1 MIDETEVRKAI
12 QQFHP
17 DGELYEVRIIHA
29 NKKKPISGF
38 FKDADKLM
46 EAFKTVDLRNC
57 NVYFTLNQIDED
69 LYSRS
74 QHDKFVL
81 GGSGVEDPDVIGV
94 KWLFVDLD
102 PKRKTGISST
112 EEELRQAYEVA
123 GRIYK
128 FLKDYGFEE
137 PIKGVSGNGAHLLYR
152 INLKNTEENKELLKK
167 CLQALSM
174 MFDTDVIEVD
184 TGIFNPSR
192 VCKLYGTLAQKGANT
207 EKRPHRMSRLIGDI
221 KEAKVTKYE
230 YLEKL
235 AAELPEEEPPV
246 KPTAHNNYN
255 PKEFDIEDWM
265 REHGLMYS
273 AKSWNGG
280 TKYILDECPFDP
292 SHKAPDSMITKSASG
307 AIGFKC
313 LHNHCQGYHW
323 RELRLK
329 YEPDAYDHAE
339 NDRRIEEG
347 WAKHNRDRAQV
358 ETVPAYQDE
367 DALPVFQ
374 TAEMILNRVEPEPE
388 YIRTGILRIDKALCG
403 LEKGRISVI
412 SGLRGAAK
420 STLLSELMLNAI
432 EDGHV
437 VVAYSGELS
446 DKSFMNWMY
455 LQAAGK
461 DNIEAS
467 AKYENNY
474 RVKDGIIPQI
484 AKWMGT
490 NLWLYNN
497 VKSNKP
503 SILLSNVRSKCVAAK
518 ADLVIIDN
526 LMALDVQEFNRANEY
541 DAQTKFMWEL
551 KKIAQD
557 CNVHI
562 LLVAHPRKAS
572 GFLRLEDVSGSNN
585 IVNIIDNAFI
595 VHRNNAD
602 FKEKSR
608 NILKTTGNDWMIN
621 EGSKVTN
628 VVEIAKDREHGTC
641 DEFIGLYYEVE
652 SKRLKNHPAESIIYS
667 WQEGFVNAKKGEAP
681 WDQEEDE

>member
-1 MIDETEVRKAI
+1 MIDETEIRKAI

-17 DGELYEVRIIHA
+17 EGDLFEVRIIHSS
-29 NKKKPISGF
+29 KKRPISGF
-38 FKDADKLM
+38 FKDADKLI
-46 EAFKTVDLRNC
+46 EAFKTVDLRGC

-69 LYSRS
+69 LYSRA
-74 QHDKFVL
+74 QHDKFLL
-81 GGSGVEDPDVIGV
+81 GGSGVEDPDVLGV

-123 GRIYK
+123 RRIYK
-128 FLKDYGFEE
+128 FLKDYGFED
-137 PIKGVSGNGAHLLYR
+137 PVKGISGNGAHLLYR
-152 INLKNTEENKELLKK
+152 INLKNTDENKALLKK

-174 MFDTDVIEVD
+174 LFDTDVIEVD
-184 TGIFNPSR
+184 TGNHNPSR

-221 KEAKVTKYE
+221 KDVKVTKYE

-235 AAELPEEEPPV
+235 ATELPAEEPPV

-265 REHGLMYS
+265 REHGLSYT

-292 SHKAPDSMITKSASG
+292 SHKAPDSMVTKSASG

-323 RELRLK
+323 RDLRLK
-329 YEPDAYDHAE
+329 YEPDAYEHTE

-367 DALPVFQ
+367 DALPIFQ

-503 SILLSNVRSKCVAAK
+503 SILLSNVRAKCVAAK

-608 NILKTTGNDWMIN
+608 SILKATGNDWMIN

-652 SKRLKNHPAESIIYS
+652 SKRLKNHPAESIVYS